1 MKDRCSFI
9 QEDCYTFLF
18 LQLAICAMSLILLQ
32 QKRVRA
38 KVPVDVAKQGTL
50 QLLYAGCATDWLFSV
65 SYETDRKGVGRATIL
80 TTLK

>member
-1 MKDRCSFI
+1 MKGRCSSI

-50 QLLYAGCATDWLFSV
+50 
-65 SYETDRKGVGRATIL
+65 
-80 TTLK
+80 